1 MIPEQR
7 TGPRD
12 RRPLTAA
19 LAANAVSITGNA
31 LTIIGVPWF
40 VLQSTGSASRA
51 GLVAFCAT
59 LPVLVSA
66 LFGGPVIDRVGRRRI
81 SIASDL
87 ACGVAI
93 GSIPLLHFAGLLEF
107 WLLCV
112 LMAVTGLCHA
122 PGETARSSLVP
133 SLAELAGTPLSRAAS
148 FYDGVSRGA
157 RMTGAALG
165 GVLIALLGA
174 EPVLLLDA
182 ATFALSA
189 LLMAAGVRGVPAAEP
204 APKHATRTGYRA
216 ELIEGYRYLLST
228 PLLLAVVLMVMVTN
242 GLDQGWSAV
251 LLPAHADR
259 ELGGPV
265 DLGLVSALWGV
276 GAVLG
281 TVLYGAFGHR
291 FRRWPV
297 FTVAFLLIGGPRYAV
312 AAFTSDVVP
321 LAVVLPLVGIGAGML
336 NPILSTVVF
345 ETVPEELRSRV
356 LGVTTAGVLMTTPL
370 GGLAAGFLVDG
381 IGLAPTFLALGGVY
395 VLVTLSPLV
404 FPVWRRMDPDGS
416 AREGQETVSS
426 SGPSRPSPAPA
437 ASRPRR

>member
-87 ACGVAI
+87 ACALTVGAV
-93 GSIPLLHFAGLLEF
+93 PLLHFAGLLEF

-122 PGETARSSLVP
+122 PGA
-133 SLAELAGTPLSRAAS
+133 
-148 FYDGVSRGA
+148 
-157 RMTGAALG
+157 
-165 GVLIALLGA
+165 
-174 EPVLLLDA
+174 
-182 ATFALSA
+182 
-189 LLMAAGVRGVPAAEP
+189 
-204 APKHATRTGYRA
+204 
-216 ELIEGYRYLLST
+216 EGYRYLLST

-265 DLGLVSALWGV
+265 DLGLISALWGV

-312 AAFTSDVVP
+312 AAFSSDVVS
-321 LAVVLPLVGIGAGML
+321 LAIVLPLVGIGAGML
-336 NPILSTVVF
+336 NPILSTVTF
-345 ETVPEELRSRV
+345 ETVPERLRSRV

-395 VLVTLSPLV
+395 ALVTLSPLV

-416 AREGQETVSS
+416 ARKGETTVSS

-437 ASRPRR
+437 ASRPRRPAS